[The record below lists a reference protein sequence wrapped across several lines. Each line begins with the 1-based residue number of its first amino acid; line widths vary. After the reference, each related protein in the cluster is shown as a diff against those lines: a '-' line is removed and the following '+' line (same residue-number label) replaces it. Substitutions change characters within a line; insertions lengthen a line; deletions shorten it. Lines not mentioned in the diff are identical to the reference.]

1 MNKQNIHKTVHK
13 TAGQKSTT
21 LSRRHVAAPSHAKRR
36 LASRPDVTRN
46 TTVPMSVHVNKFA
59 PNKPTVQPQP
69 TKRDRPAEPHPT
81 VVRAQARAAQQPHP
95 TTRTATRRS
104 PVTPP
109 YHSTRIVKPNQTPAR
124 QHPATLA
131 PKPAAILK
139 NEAITEALQ
148 RATTPEKAPRR
159 AKKPKSR
166 IGHWLQITS
175 IGLAIM
181 LIGGYFTYL
190 GMPNISTRIAAIQSG
205 VNAKYPGYRPT
216 GYALSGPITFK
227 SGEVSMKFAYADG
240 GQSYTITQQK
250 SSLSS
255 AALKETLTADG
266 GDVQT
271 TTADGLTIYSTDRTA
286 SWING
291 GVLYQITLGGALSS
305 EQVTKIA
312 TSL

>member
-1 MNKQNIHKTVHK
+1 MNKQIIHK

-36 LASRPDVTRN
+36 LASRPDVTRD

-59 PNKPTVQPQP
+59 PNKPTVPPQP

-81 VVRAQARAAQQPHP
+81 VVRAQARAAQQPHQ
-95 TTRTATRRS
+95 TTRTATRHV
-104 PVTPP
+104 PATPP
-109 YHSTRIVKPNQTPAR
+109 HHSTRIIQPNHLPAK
-124 QHPATLA
+124 QHTVTIA
-131 PKPAAILK
+131 PKPAAVLK

-148 RATTPEKAPRR
+148 RATTPQKAPRR
-159 AKKPKSR
+159 AKKPKNR
-166 IGHWLQITS
+166 IGRWLQIAS
-175 IGLAIM
+175 VGLAIM

-227 SGEVSMKFAYADG
+227 SGEVRMKFAYADG

-250 SSLSS
+250 SSLNS

-271 TTADGLTIYSTDRTA
+271 TTAGGLTIYSTDRTA

-291 GVLYQITLGGALSS
+291 GVLYQITLSGALSS

>member
-1 MNKQNIHKTVHK
+1 MNKQIIHKTVHK

-36 LASRPDVTRN
+36 LASRPDITRD
-46 TTVPMSVHVNKFA
+46 TSVPMSTHVNKFA
-59 PNKPTVQPQP
+59 PAPPGQPQP
-69 TKRDRPAEPHPT
+69 TKRDRPAEPHPA
-81 VVRAQARAAQQPHP
+81 VVRAQARAAQQPHQ
-95 TTRTATRRS
+95 TTRPATRHV
-104 PVTPP
+104 PATPP
-109 YHSTRIVKPNQTPAR
+109 HHSTRIIKPNHLPAR
-124 QHPATLA
+124 QHTATLA
-131 PKPAAILK
+131 PKPAAVLK

-148 RATTPEKAPRR
+148 RATTSPKAPRR

-166 IGHWLQITS
+166 MGRWLQVAS
-175 IGLAIM
+175 VGLAIM

-227 SGEVSMKFAYADG
+227 SGEVRMKFAYADG

-250 SSLSS
+250 SSLNS
-255 AALKETLTADG
+255 AALKETLIADG
-266 GDVQT
+266 GEVQT
-271 TTADGLTIYSTDRTA
+271 TAAGGLTIYSTDRTA

>member
-1 MNKQNIHKTVHK
+1 MNKQIIYKTVHK

-36 LASRPDVTRN
+36 LASRPDITRD
-46 TTVPMSVHVNKFA
+46 TSVPMSTHVNKFA
-59 PNKPTVQPQP
+59 PAPSSRPQP

-81 VVRAQARAAQQPHP
+81 VVRAQARATQQPHQ
-95 TTRTATRRS
+95 TTRTTARRS
-104 PVTPP
+104 PATPHH
-109 YHSTRIVKPNQTPAR
+109 HSTRIVQPNQTPAK
-124 QHPATLA
+124 QHPVTLA
-131 PKPAAILK
+131 PKPAAVLK
-139 NEAITEALQ
+139 HEAITEALQ

-166 IGHWLQITS
+166 MGRWLQVAS
-175 IGLAIM
+175 VGLAIM

-205 VNAKYPGYRPT
+205 INAKYPGYRPS

-227 SGEVSMKFAYADG
+227 SGEVRMKFAYADG

-250 SSLSS
+250 SSLNS

-291 GVLYQITLGGALSS
+291 GVLYQITLGGALSN

>member
-1 MNKQNIHKTVHK
+1 MNKQIIYKTVHK

-36 LASRPDVTRN
+36 LASRLDITRD
-46 TTVPMSVHVNKFA
+46 TSVPMSVHVNKFA
-59 PNKPTVQPQP
+59 PSVPSVQLQP
-69 TKRDRPAEPHPT
+69 TKHDRPAEPHPT
-81 VVRAQARAAQQPHP
+81 MVRAQARAAQQPQTARI
-95 TTRTATRRS
+95 TTRRKPATSHHHATR
-104 PVTPP
+104 
-109 YHSTRIVKPNQTPAR
+109 IIKPNHLPATR
-124 QHPATLA
+124 HAVTLA

-148 RATTPEKAPRR
+148 RATTLPKAPRR
-159 AKKPKSR
+159 TKKPKSR
-166 IGHWLQITS
+166 MGRWLQIAS
-175 IGLAIM
+175 VGSAIM

-205 VNAKYPGYRPT
+205 INAKYPGYRPS

-227 SGEVSMKFAYADG
+227 SGEVRMKFAYADG

-250 SSLSS
+250 SSLNS

-271 TTADGLTIYSTDRTA
+271 TTAGGLTIYSTDRTA

-291 GVLYQITLGGALSS
+291 GVLYQITLSGALSS

>member
-1 MNKQNIHKTVHK
+1 MNKQIIHKTVHK

-59 PNKPTVQPQP
+59 PSKPSVPPQP

-81 VVRAQARAAQQPHP
+81 VVRAQARAAEQPHQ
-95 TTRTATRRS
+95 TTRTVTRRS
-104 PVTPP
+104 PATPH
-109 YHSTRIVKPNQTPAR
+109 YHSTRIVKPNQAPAK

-148 RATTPEKAPRR
+148 RAATPQKAPRR
-159 AKKPKSR
+159 SKKPKSH
-166 IGHWLQITS
+166 IGRWLQVVC

-250 SSLSS
+250 SQLSS
-255 AALKETLTADG
+255 TALKETLTADG

-291 GVLYQITLGGALSS
+291 GVLYQISLGGALSG

>member
-36 LASRPDVTRN
+36 LASRPDITRD
-46 TTVPMSVHVNKFA
+46 TSVPISVHINKFA
-59 PNKPTVQPQP
+59 PSTPSVPPQP

-81 VVRAQARAAQQPHP
+81 VVRAQARATQQPHQ

-104 PVTPP
+104 PATPHH
-109 YHSTRIVKPNQTPAR
+109 HSTRIVKPNQAPAK
-124 QHPATLA
+124 QHPVALA
-131 PKPAAILK
+131 PKPAAVLK

-148 RATTPEKAPRR
+148 RATVPQKAPRR

-166 IGHWLQITS
+166 MGRWLQVAS
-175 IGLAIM
+175 VGLAIM

-205 VNAKYPGYRPT
+205 VNAKYPGYRPS

-227 SGEVSMKFAYADG
+227 SGEVHMKFAYADG

-250 SSLSS
+250 SSLNS

-266 GDVQT
+266 GEVQT
-271 TTADGLTIYSTDRTA
+271 TTAGGLTIYNTDRTA

>member
-1 MNKQNIHKTVHK
+1 MNKQNTHKTVHK

-59 PNKPTVQPQP
+59 PSTPSVPPQP
-69 TKRDRPAEPHPT
+69 TKRDRPAEPHPA
-81 VVRAQARAAQQPHP
+81 VVRAQARAAQQPHQ
-95 TTRTATRRS
+95 TTRTATRHV
-104 PVTPP
+104 PATPP
-109 YHSTRIVKPNQTPAR
+109 HHSTRIIKPNHLPAK
-124 QHPATLA
+124 QHTAALA
-131 PKPAAILK
+131 PKPAAVLK

-159 AKKPKSR
+159 SKKPKNR
-166 IGHWLQITS
+166 IGRWLQIAS
-175 IGLAIM
+175 VGLAIM

-227 SGEVSMKFAYADG
+227 SGEVRMKFAYADG

-250 SSLSS
+250 SSLNS

-266 GDVQT
+266 GEVQT
-271 TTADGLTIYSTDRTA
+271 TTAGGLTIYSTDRTA

-291 GVLYQITLGGALSS
+291 GVLYQITIGGALSS

>member
-1 MNKQNIHKTVHK
+1 MNKQNIHTTVHK

-36 LASRPDVTRN
+36 LASRPDITRD
-46 TTVPMSVHVNKFA
+46 TSVPMSTHVNKFA
-59 PNKPTVQPQP
+59 PAPSSRPQP
-69 TKRDRPAEPHPT
+69 TKRDRPAEPHPA
-81 VVRAQARAAQQPHP
+81 VVRAQARAARQPHQ
-95 TTRTATRRS
+95 TTRPATRHV
-104 PVTPP
+104 PATPP
-109 YHSTRIVKPNQTPAR
+109 HHSTRIIQPNQTPAK

-131 PKPAAILK
+131 PKPAAVLK

-148 RATTPEKAPRR
+148 RAATPPKAPRR
-159 AKKPKSR
+159 TKKPKSR
-166 IGHWLQITS
+166 IGRWLQVAS
-175 IGLAIM
+175 VSLAIM

-227 SGEVSMKFAYADG
+227 SGEVRMKFAYADG

-250 SSLSS
+250 SSLNS

-266 GDVQT
+266 GEVQT
-271 TTADGLTIYSTDRTA
+271 TTAGGLTIYSTDRTA
-286 SWING
+286 TWING
-291 GVLYQITLGGALSS
+291 GVLYQISLGGALSN

>member
-36 LASRPDVTRN
+36 LASRPDITRD
-46 TTVPMSVHVNKFA
+46 TSVPMSTHVNKFA
-59 PNKPTVQPQP
+59 PAPSSRPQP
-69 TKRDRPAEPHPT
+69 TKRDRPAEPHPA
-81 VVRAQARAAQQPHP
+81 VVRAQARAARQPHQ
-95 TTRTATRRS
+95 TTRPATRHV
-104 PVTPP
+104 PATPP
-109 YHSTRIVKPNQTPAR
+109 HHSTRIIQPNQTPAK

-131 PKPAAILK
+131 PKPAAVLK

-148 RATTPEKAPRR
+148 RAATPPKAPRR
-159 AKKPKSR
+159 TKKPKSR
-166 IGHWLQITS
+166 IGRWLQVAS
-175 IGLAIM
+175 VSLAIM

-227 SGEVSMKFAYADG
+227 SGEVRMKFAYADG

-250 SSLSS
+250 SSLNS

-266 GDVQT
+266 GEVQT
-271 TTADGLTIYSTDRTA
+271 TTAGGLTIYSTDRTA
-286 SWING
+286 TWING
-291 GVLYQITLGGALSS
+291 GVLYQISLGGALSN

>member
-36 LASRPDVTRN
+36 LASRPDITRD
-46 TTVPMSVHVNKFA
+46 TSVPMSAHVNKFA
-59 PNKPTVQPQP
+59 SAPSSQPQP

-81 VVRAQARAAQQPHP
+81 MVRAQARAAQQPHQ

-104 PVTPP
+104 PATSHH
-109 YHSTRIVKPNQTPAR
+109 YSTRIVKPNQTPAK
-124 QHPATLA
+124 QNPATLA
-131 PKPAAILK
+131 PKPAAVLK
-139 NEAITEALQ
+139 HEAITEALQ
-148 RATTPEKAPRR
+148 RASTPEKAPRR
-159 AKKPKSR
+159 SKKPKSR
-166 IGHWLQITS
+166 TGRWLQVAS
-175 IGLAIM
+175 VGLAIM

-227 SGEVSMKFAYADG
+227 SGEVRMKFAYADG

-250 SSLSS
+250 SSLNS

-271 TTADGLTIYSTDRTA
+271 TTAGGLTIYSTDRTA

>member
-1 MNKQNIHKTVHK
+1 MNKQIIHKTVHK

-36 LASRPDVTRN
+36 LASRPDITRD
-46 TTVPMSVHVNKFA
+46 TSVPMSTHVNKFA
-59 PNKPTVQPQP
+59 PAPPGQPQP
-69 TKRDRPAEPHPT
+69 TKRDRPAEPHPA
-81 VVRAQARAAQQPHP
+81 VVRAQARAAQQPHQ
-95 TTRTATRRS
+95 TTRPATRHV
-104 PVTPP
+104 PATPP
-109 YHSTRIVKPNQTPAR
+109 HHSTRIIKPNHLPAR
-124 QHPATLA
+124 QHTATLA
-131 PKPAAILK
+131 PKPAAVLK

-148 RATTPEKAPRR
+148 RATTSPKAPRR

-166 IGHWLQITS
+166 MGRWLQVAS
-175 IGLAIM
+175 VGLAIM

-227 SGEVSMKFAYADG
+227 SGEVRMKFAYADG

-250 SSLSS
+250 SSLNS

-266 GDVQT
+266 GEVQT
-271 TTADGLTIYSTDRTA
+271 TTAGGLTIYSTDRTA

>member
-21 LSRRHVAAPSHAKRR
+21 LSRRYVAAPSHAKRR

-59 PNKPTVQPQP
+59 PAPSSRPQP
-69 TKRDRPAEPHPT
+69 TRRDRPAEPHPT
-81 VVRAQARAAQQPHP
+81 VVRAQARAAQQPHQ
-95 TTRTATRRS
+95 TTRPATRHV
-104 PVTPP
+104 PATLPH
-109 YHSTRIVKPNQTPAR
+109 HSTRIIQPNQTPAK

-131 PKPAAILK
+131 PKPAAVLK

-148 RATTPEKAPRR
+148 RAATPPKAPRR
-159 AKKPKSR
+159 TKKPKSR
-166 IGHWLQITS
+166 IGRWLQVAS
-175 IGLAIM
+175 VGLAIM

-227 SGEVSMKFAYADG
+227 SGEVRMKFAYADG

-250 SSLSS
+250 SSLNS

-271 TTADGLTIYSTDRTA
+271 TTAGGLTIYSTDRTA

>member
-36 LASRPDVTRN
+36 LASRPDITRD
-46 TTVPMSVHVNKFA
+46 TSVPMSTHVNKFA
-59 PNKPTVQPQP
+59 PAPSSRPQP

-81 VVRAQARAAQQPHP
+81 VVRAQARATQQPHQ
-95 TTRTATRRS
+95 TTRTATRHV
-104 PVTPP
+104 PTTPP
-109 YHSTRIVKPNQTPAR
+109 RHSTRIIQPNQTPAK

-131 PKPAAILK
+131 PKPAAVLK
-139 NEAITEALQ
+139 NEAITEAL
-148 RATTPEKAPRR
+148 RRVTTPPKAPRR
-159 AKKPKSR
+159 TKKPKSR
-166 IGHWLQITS
+166 IGRWLQVAS
-175 IGLAIM
+175 VGLAIM

-205 VNAKYPGYRPT
+205 INAKYPGYRPT

-227 SGEVSMKFAYADG
+227 SGEVRMKFAYADG

-250 SSLSS
+250 SSLNS
-255 AALKETLTADG
+255 AALKETLTANG

-286 SWING
+286 TWING
-291 GVLYQITLGGALSS
+291 GVLYQISLGGALSN

>member
-1 MNKQNIHKTVHK
+1 MNKQIIHKTVHK
-13 TAGQKSTT
+13 TAGQKSTM

-36 LASRPDVTRN
+36 LASRPDVTRD
-46 TTVPMSVHVNKFA
+46 TSVPMSAHVNKFA
-59 PNKPTVQPQP
+59 PAPSSRPQP
-69 TKRDRPAEPHPT
+69 TKRDRPAEPHPA
-81 VVRAQARAAQQPHP
+81 VVRAQARAAQQPHQ
-95 TTRTATRRS
+95 TTRPATRHV
-104 PVTPP
+104 PATPP
-109 YHSTRIVKPNQTPAR
+109 HHSTRIVKPNQTPAK
-124 QHPATLA
+124 QYPATLA
-131 PKPAAILK
+131 PKPAAVLK
-139 NEAITEALQ
+139 HEAITEALQ
-148 RATTPEKAPRR
+148 RATTPPKAPRR
-159 AKKPKSR
+159 SKKPKSR
-166 IGHWLQITS
+166 IGRWLQVAS
-175 IGLAIM
+175 VGLAIM

-227 SGEVSMKFAYADG
+227 SGEVRMKFAYADG

-250 SSLSS
+250 SSLNS

-271 TTADGLTIYSTDRTA
+271 TTAGGLTIYSTDRTA

>member
-1 MNKQNIHKTVHK
+1 MNKQIIYKTVHK

-36 LASRPDVTRN
+36 LASRPNITRD
-46 TTVPMSVHVNKFA
+46 TSVPISVHVNKFA
-59 PNKPTVQPQP
+59 PAAPVVLPQP

-81 VVRAQARAAQQPHP
+81 MVRAQARAAQQPRQ
-95 TTRTATRRS
+95 TNRAATRRNS
-104 PVTPP
+104 ATPHH
-109 YHSTRIVKPNQTPAR
+109 HSTRIIKPNHLPAT
-124 QHPATLA
+124 QPAVTLA
-131 PKPAAILK
+131 PKPAAVLK

-148 RATTPEKAPRR
+148 RATAPQKAPRR

-166 IGHWLQITS
+166 MGRWLQVAS
-175 IGLAIM
+175 VGLAIM

-205 VNAKYPGYRPT
+205 INAKYPGYRPT

-227 SGEVSMKFAYADG
+227 SGEVRMKFAYADG

-250 SSLSS
+250 SSLNS

-286 SWING
+286 SWVNG
-291 GVLYQITLGGALSS
+291 GVLYQITLGGALSN

>member
-36 LASRPDVTRN
+36 LASRPDITRD
-46 TTVPMSVHVNKFA
+46 TSVPISVHVSKFA
-59 PNKPTVQPQP
+59 PTAPSVQPQS

-81 VVRAQARAAQQPHP
+81 VVRAQARIAQQSHQ
-95 TTRTATRRS
+95 TTRPATRHV
-104 PVTPP
+104 PATPP
-109 YHSTRIVKPNQTPAR
+109 HSSTRIIRPNHPPAK
-124 QHPATLA
+124 QHAVTLA
-131 PKPAAILK
+131 PKPAAVLK

-166 IGHWLQITS
+166 MGRWLQIAS
-175 IGLAIM
+175 VGLAIM

-227 SGEVSMKFAYADG
+227 SGEVRMKFAYADG

-250 SSLSS
+250 SSLNS

-266 GDVQT
+266 GEVQT
-271 TTADGLTIYSTDRTA
+271 TTAGGLTIYSTDRTA

>member
-1 MNKQNIHKTVHK
+1 MNKQTIHKTVHK

-36 LASRPDVTRN
+36 LASRPDITRD
-46 TTVPMSVHVNKFA
+46 TSVPMSVHVNKFA
-59 PNKPTVQPQP
+59 PSKPSVPPQP

-81 VVRAQARAAQQPHP
+81 VVRAQARAAQQPQAS
-95 TTRTATRRS
+95 RTASRRRPATS
-104 PVTPP
+104 
-109 YHSTRIVKPNQTPAR
+109 HHHATRIIKPNHLPAK
-124 QHPATLA
+124 QHTATIA

-148 RATTPEKAPRR
+148 RATTPQKAPRR

-166 IGHWLQITS
+166 MGRWLQIAS
-175 IGLAIM
+175 VGLAIM

-227 SGEVSMKFAYADG
+227 SGEVRMKFAYADG

-250 SSLSS
+250 SSLNS

-286 SWING
+286 SWVNG
-291 GVLYQITLGGALSS
+291 GVLYQITLGGALSN

>member
-1 MNKQNIHKTVHK
+1 MNKQIIHKTVHK

-36 LASRPDVTRN
+36 LASRLDITRD
-46 TTVPMSVHVNKFA
+46 TSVPMSVHVNKFA
-59 PNKPTVQPQP
+59 PSTPTIPPQP

-81 VVRAQARAAQQPHP
+81 VVRAQARATQQPHQ
-95 TTRTATRRS
+95 TTRTTARRS
-104 PVTPP
+104 PATPHH
-109 YHSTRIVKPNQTPAR
+109 HSTRIVQPNQTPAK
-124 QHPATLA
+124 QHPVTLA
-131 PKPAAILK
+131 PKPAAVLK

-166 IGHWLQITS
+166 MGRWLQVAS
-175 IGLAIM
+175 VGLAIM

-205 VNAKYPGYRPT
+205 INAKYPGYRPS

-250 SSLSS
+250 SSLNS

-286 SWING
+286 SWVNG
-291 GVLYQITLGGALSS
+291 GVLYQITLGGVLSS

>member
-36 LASRPDVTRN
+36 LASRPDITRD
-46 TTVPMSVHVNKFA
+46 TSVPMSAHVNKFA
-59 PNKPTVQPQP
+59 PAPSSRPQP
-69 TKRDRPAEPHPT
+69 TKRDRPAEPHPA
-81 VVRAQARAAQQPHP
+81 VVRAQARAAQQPHQ

-104 PVTPP
+104 PATPHH
-109 YHSTRIVKPNQTPAR
+109 HSTRIIKPNHLPSK
-124 QHPATLA
+124 QHTATLA
-131 PKPAAILK
+131 PKPAAVLK
-139 NEAITEALQ
+139 HEAITEALQ

-159 AKKPKSR
+159 AKKTKSR
-166 IGHWLQITS
+166 MGRWLQVAS
-175 IGLAIM
+175 VGLAIM

-227 SGEVSMKFAYADG
+227 SGEVRIKFAYVDG

-250 SSLSS
+250 SSLNS

-271 TTADGLTIYSTDRTA
+271 TTAGGLTIYSTDRTA
-286 SWING
+286 SWINS

>member
-1 MNKQNIHKTVHK
+1 MNKQTIHKTVHK

-36 LASRPDVTRN
+36 LASRPDITRD
-46 TTVPMSVHVNKFA
+46 TSVPISVHVNKFA
-59 PNKPTVQPQP
+59 PSTPSVPPQP

-81 VVRAQARAAQQPHP
+81 VVRAQARATQQPHQ
-95 TTRTATRRS
+95 TTRTTARRS
-104 PVTPP
+104 PATPHH
-109 YHSTRIVKPNQTPAR
+109 HSTRIIRPNHLPAK
-124 QHPATLA
+124 QHTATLA
-131 PKPAAILK
+131 PKPAAVLK

-148 RATTPEKAPRR
+148 RAATPQKAPRR

-166 IGHWLQITS
+166 IGRWLQVAS
-175 IGLAIM
+175 VGLAIM

-205 VNAKYPGYRPT
+205 INAKYPGYRPS

-227 SGEVSMKFAYADG
+227 SGEVRMKFAYADG

-250 SSLSS
+250 SSLNS

-286 SWING
+286 SWVNG
-291 GVLYQITLGGALSS
+291 GVLYQITLGGALSN

>member
-1 MNKQNIHKTVHK
+1 MNKQIIHKTVHK

-36 LASRPDVTRN
+36 LASRPDVTRD
-46 TTVPMSVHVNKFA
+46 TSVPISVHVNKFA

-69 TKRDRPAEPHPT
+69 AKRDRPAEPHPT
-81 VVRAQARAAQQPHP
+81 VVRAQARAAQQPYQ

-104 PVTPP
+104 PATPH
-109 YHSTRIVKPNQTPAR
+109 YHSTRIVKPNQAPAK

-148 RATTPEKAPRR
+148 RAATPQKAPRR
-159 AKKPKSR
+159 SKKPKSH
-166 IGHWLQITS
+166 IGRWLQVAS
-175 IGLAIM
+175 VGLAIM

-205 VNAKYPGYRPT
+205 INAKYPGYRPT

-255 AALKETLTADG
+255 TALKETLTADG

-291 GVLYQITLGGALSS
+291 GVLYQISLGGALSN

>member
-1 MNKQNIHKTVHK
+1 MNKQIIHKTVHK

-36 LASRPDVTRN
+36 LASRLDITRN
-46 TTVPMSVHVNKFA
+46 TSVPMSVHVNKFA
-59 PNKPTVQPQP
+59 PSVPSVQLQP

-81 VVRAQARAAQQPHP
+81 MVRAQARAAQQPHQ

-104 PVTPP
+104 PATSHH
-109 YHSTRIVKPNQTPAR
+109 HSTRIVKPNQTPAK

-131 PKPAAILK
+131 PKPAAVLK
-139 NEAITEALQ
+139 HEAITEALQ
-148 RATTPEKAPRR
+148 RATTPQKAPRR

-166 IGHWLQITS
+166 MGRWLQVAS
-175 IGLAIM
+175 VGLAIM

-205 VNAKYPGYRPT
+205 INAKYPGYRPS

-227 SGEVSMKFAYADG
+227 SGEVRMKFAYADG

-250 SSLSS
+250 SSLNS

-271 TTADGLTIYSTDRTA
+271 TTAGGLTIYSTDRTA

>member
-1 MNKQNIHKTVHK
+1 MNKQIIHKTVHK

-36 LASRPDVTRN
+36 LASRLDITRD
-46 TTVPMSVHVNKFA
+46 TSVPMSVHVNKFA
-59 PNKPTVQPQP
+59 PSVPSVQLQP
-69 TKRDRPAEPHPT
+69 TKHDRPAEPHPT
-81 VVRAQARAAQQPHP
+81 MVRAQARAAQQPQTARI
-95 TTRTATRRS
+95 TTRRKPATSHHHATR
-104 PVTPP
+104 
-109 YHSTRIVKPNQTPAR
+109 IIKPNHLPATR
-124 QHPATLA
+124 HAVTLA

-148 RATTPEKAPRR
+148 RATTLPKAPRR
-159 AKKPKSR
+159 TKKPKSR
-166 IGHWLQITS
+166 MGRWLQIAS
-175 IGLAIM
+175 VGLAIM

-205 VNAKYPGYRPT
+205 INAKYPGYRPS

-227 SGEVSMKFAYADG
+227 SGEVRMKFAYADG

-250 SSLSS
+250 SSLNS

-271 TTADGLTIYSTDRTA
+271 TTAGGLTIYSTDRTA

-291 GVLYQITLGGALSS
+291 GILYQITLSGALSS

>member
-1 MNKQNIHKTVHK
+1 MNKQIIHKTVHK

-36 LASRPDVTRN
+36 LASRPDITRD
-46 TTVPMSVHVNKFA
+46 TSVPISVHVNKFA
-59 PNKPTVQPQP
+59 PSTPSVPPQP
-69 TKRDRPAEPHPT
+69 TKRDRPAEPHPA
-81 VVRAQARAAQQPHP
+81 VVRAQACAAQQPHQ
-95 TTRTATRRS
+95 TTRTVTRRS
-104 PVTPP
+104 PATSHH
-109 YHSTRIVKPNQTPAR
+109 HSTRIIKPNHLPSK
-124 QHPATLA
+124 QHTATLA
-131 PKPAAILK
+131 PKPAAVLK

-159 AKKPKSR
+159 SKKPKNR
-166 IGHWLQITS
+166 IGRWLQIAS
-175 IGLAIM
+175 VGLAIM

-227 SGEVSMKFAYADG
+227 SGEVRMKFAYADG

-250 SSLSS
+250 SSLNS

-271 TTADGLTIYSTDRTA
+271 TTAGGLTIYSTDRTA

>member
-36 LASRPDVTRN
+36 LASRPDITRD
-46 TTVPMSVHVNKFA
+46 TSIPMSVHVNKFA
-59 PNKPTVQPQP
+59 PAAPVVLPQP
-69 TKRDRPAEPHPT
+69 TKRDRPVEPHPT
-81 VVRAQARAAQQPHP
+81 VVRAQARAAEQPHQTSR
-95 TTRTATRRS
+95 TTARRS
-104 PVTPP
+104 PATSHH
-109 YHSTRIVKPNQTPAR
+109 HSTRIIKPNHLPAT
-124 QHPATLA
+124 QPAVTLA
-131 PKPAAILK
+131 PKPAAVLK

-148 RATTPEKAPRR
+148 RATAPQKAPRR
-159 AKKPKSR
+159 AKKSKSR
-166 IGHWLQITS
+166 VGRWLQVTS
-175 IGLAIM
+175 VGLAIM

-205 VNAKYPGYRPT
+205 INAKYPGYRPT

-227 SGEVSMKFAYADG
+227 SGEVRMKFAYADG

-250 SSLSS
+250 SSLNS

-271 TTADGLTIYSTDRTA
+271 TTAGGLTIYSTDRTA

>member
-1 MNKQNIHKTVHK
+1 MNKQTIYKTVHK

-36 LASRPDVTRN
+36 LASRLDITRD
-46 TTVPMSVHVNKFA
+46 TSVPMSVHVNKFA
-59 PNKPTVQPQP
+59 PSVPSVQLQP
-69 TKRDRPAEPHPT
+69 TKHDRPAEPHPT
-81 VVRAQARAAQQPHP
+81 MVRAQARAAQQPQTARI
-95 TTRTATRRS
+95 TTRRKPATSHHHATR
-104 PVTPP
+104 
-109 YHSTRIVKPNQTPAR
+109 IIKPNHLPATR
-124 QHPATLA
+124 HAVTLA

-148 RATTPEKAPRR
+148 RATTLPKAPRR
-159 AKKPKSR
+159 TKKPKSR
-166 IGHWLQITS
+166 MGRWLQIAS
-175 IGLAIM
+175 VGLAIM

-205 VNAKYPGYRPT
+205 INAKYPGYRPS

-227 SGEVSMKFAYADG
+227 SGEVRMKFAYADG

-250 SSLSS
+250 SSLNS

-271 TTADGLTIYSTDRTA
+271 TTAGGLTIYSTDRTA

-291 GVLYQITLGGALSS
+291 GVLYQITLSGALSS

>member
-1 MNKQNIHKTVHK
+1 MNKQTIHKTVHK

-36 LASRPDVTRN
+36 LASRPDVTRD
-46 TTVPMSVHVNKFA
+46 TSVPMSAHVNKFA
-59 PNKPTVQPQP
+59 PAPSSQSQP
-69 TKRDRPAEPHPT
+69 TERDRRAEPHPA
-81 VVRAQARAAQQPHP
+81 VVRAQARIAQQPQTVRT
-95 TTRTATRRS
+95 TTRHIPA
-104 PVTPP
+104 TPP
-109 YHSTRIVKPNQTPAR
+109 HHSTRIVQLNQTPAK

-131 PKPAAILK
+131 PKPAAVLK

-148 RATTPEKAPRR
+148 RAATPQKAPRR

-166 IGHWLQITS
+166 MGRWLQVAS
-175 IGLAIM
+175 VGLAIM

-205 VNAKYPGYRPT
+205 INAKYPGYRPS

-227 SGEVSMKFAYADG
+227 SGEVRMKFAYADG

-250 SSLSS
+250 SSLNS

-291 GVLYQITLGGALSS
+291 GVLYQITLGGALSN

>member
-1 MNKQNIHKTVHK
+1 MNKQIIHKTVHK

-36 LASRPDVTRN
+36 LASRPDITRD
-46 TTVPMSVHVNKFA
+46 TSVPISVHVNKFA
-59 PNKPTVQPQP
+59 PSTPSVPPQP

-81 VVRAQARAAQQPHP
+81 VVRAQARAAQQPHQ

-104 PVTPP
+104 PATPH
-109 YHSTRIVKPNQTPAR
+109 YHSTRIVQPNQTPAK
-124 QHPATLA
+124 QHPVTLA
-131 PKPAAILK
+131 PKPAAVLK

-148 RATTPEKAPRR
+148 RATTPQKAPRR

-166 IGHWLQITS
+166 MGRWLQVAS
-175 IGLAIM
+175 VGLAIM

-190 GMPNISTRIAAIQSG
+190 GMPNISTRIAAMQSG
-205 VNAKYPGYRPT
+205 INAKYPGYRPT

-227 SGEVSMKFAYADG
+227 SGEVRMKFAYADG

-250 SSLSS
+250 SSLNS

-286 SWING
+286 SWVNG
-291 GVLYQITLGGALSS
+291 GVLYQITLGGALSN

>member
-1 MNKQNIHKTVHK
+1 MNKQIIHKTVHK

-36 LASRPDVTRN
+36 LASRPDITRD
-46 TTVPMSVHVNKFA
+46 TSVPMSTHVNKFA
-59 PNKPTVQPQP
+59 PAPPGQPQP
-69 TKRDRPAEPHPT
+69 TKRDRPAEPHPA
-81 VVRAQARAAQQPHP
+81 VVRAQARAAQQPHQ
-95 TTRTATRRS
+95 TTRPATRHV
-104 PVTPP
+104 PATPP
-109 YHSTRIVKPNQTPAR
+109 HHSTRIIKPNHLPAR
-124 QHPATLA
+124 QHTATLA
-131 PKPAAILK
+131 PKPAAVLK

-148 RATTPEKAPRR
+148 RATTSPKAPRR

-166 IGHWLQITS
+166 MGRWLQVAS
-175 IGLAIM
+175 VGLAIM

-227 SGEVSMKFAYADG
+227 SGEVRMKFAYADG

-250 SSLSS
+250 SSLNS
-255 AALKETLTADG
+255 AALKETLIADG
-266 GDVQT
+266 GEVQT
-271 TTADGLTIYSTDRTA
+271 TTAGGLTIYSTDRTA

>member
-1 MNKQNIHKTVHK
+1 MNKQTIHKTVHK

-36 LASRPDVTRN
+36 LASRPDITRD
-46 TTVPMSVHVNKFA
+46 TSVPISVHVNKFA
-59 PNKPTVQPQP
+59 PSTPSVPPQP

-81 VVRAQARAAQQPHP
+81 VVRAQARAAQQPHQ
-95 TTRTATRRS
+95 TTRPATRHV
-104 PVTPP
+104 PATPP
-109 YHSTRIVKPNQTPAR
+109 YHSTRIIQPNQTPAK

-131 PKPAAILK
+131 PKPAAVLK
-139 NEAITEALQ
+139 HEAITEALQ
-148 RATTPEKAPRR
+148 RATTPPKAPRR

-166 IGHWLQITS
+166 VGRWLQVAS
-175 IGLAIM
+175 VGLAIM

-227 SGEVSMKFAYADG
+227 SGEVRMKFAYADG

-250 SSLSS
+250 SSLNS

-271 TTADGLTIYSTDRTA
+271 TTASGLTIYSTDRTA